1 MDLKKLQKKY
11 KVTAPELVKEIQN
24 QAAEVIGM
32 LNKEITEPE
41 GTERVNNLKDL
52 TLRNLKVM
60 GIVDD
65 NTKDDYLPIVFKS
78 VVEQYWREKDLP
90 NDERAIF
97 TKSYTDEELK
107 ASQQKY
113 LDELRDSEKHYKR
126 KTKEYRKVIKEWWQ
140 QRKSEDAIYQSK
152 LNGKTKHE

>member
-11 KVTAPELVKEIQN
+11 NVTSEELQKEIHS
-24 QAAEVIGM
+24 QADKVIVM

-41 GTERVNNLKDL
+41 ATERVNNLKDL
-52 TLRNLKVM
+52 ILRNMKVM

-65 NTKDDYLPIVFKS
+65 NTKDEYFPIVFKS

-126 KTKEYRKVIKEWWQ
+126 KIKEYKKVIKEWWQ
-140 QRKSEDAIYQSK
+140 QRKLEDASYKSK
-152 LNGKTKHE
+152 LNGKNKNG

>member
-11 KVTAPELVKEIQN
+11 NITSKKLQKEIHS
-24 QAAEVIGM
+24 QADKVIGM

-41 GTERVNNLKDL
+41 ATERVNNLKDL
-52 TLRNLKVM
+52 ILRNMQVM
-60 GIVDD
+60 GIVDEH
-65 NTKDDYLPIVFKS
+65 TKEEYLPIVFKS

-107 ASQQKY
+107 ASQQRY
-113 LDELRDSEKHYKR
+113 LDELRDAEKHYKR
-126 KTKEYRKVIKEWWQ
+126 KAKEYKKVIEEWWQ
-140 QRKSEDAIYQSK
+140 QRKLEDASYKSK
-152 LNGKTKHE
+152 LNGKTKHG

>member
-11 KVTAPELVKEIQN
+11 NVTSEELQKEIHN
-24 QAAEVIGM
+24 QADKVIGM
-32 LNKEITEPE
+32 LTKEITEPE
-41 GTERVNNLKDL
+41 ATERVNNLKDL
-52 TLRNLKVM
+52 ILRNMKVI

-65 NTKDDYLPIVFKS
+65 KTKNDYFPIIFKS

-107 ASQQKY
+107 ASQQTY
-113 LDELRDSEKHYKR
+113 LADLIYSEKHYK
-126 KTKEYRKVIKEWWQ
+126 KKIKEYRKVIKEWWQ
-140 QRKSEDAIYQSK
+140 QRKLEDASYKSK
-152 LNGKTKHE
+152 LNGKTKHG

>member
-41 GTERVNNLKDL
+41 ATERVNNLKDL

-97 TKSYTDEELK
+97 IKSYTDEELK

-140 QRKSEDAIYQSK
+140 QRKSEDATYKSK

>member
-1 MDLKKLQKKY
+1 MDLKKLQKKFN
-11 KVTAPELVKEIQN
+11 VTAEEVNKEMHV
-24 QAAEVIGM
+24 QADKVVDM

-41 GTERVNNLKDL
+41 ATERVNNLKDL
-52 TLRNLKVM
+52 ILRNMQVM
-60 GIVDD
+60 GIVDEH
-65 NTKDDYLPIVFKS
+65 TKEEYLPIVFKS

-107 ASQQKY
+107 ASQQRY
-113 LDELRDSEKHYKR
+113 LDELRDAEKHYKR
-126 KTKEYRKVIKEWWQ
+126 KTKEYKKVIKEWWQ
-140 QRKSEDAIYQSK
+140 QRKLEDAAYKSK